1 MVWWD
6 LLRTHCSVF
15 VVRFYC
21 YCRQS
26 LDYHNWL
33 YYSLN
38 TDSVWFSYICWFS
51 LSFWM
56 HLFVIFGSITNFW
69 FKIPAQSCWIHSVLN
84 FCLKS
89 VWTYRKALLVVAVV
103 FNFISISKFN
113 IHINYALFSLIP
125 IIHHPKTNKMKFNR
139 RNEVWLKTVLF
150 MLFISCCILTNFIQN
165 VKRIVFN

>member
-1 MVWWD
+1 MVWRD

-15 VVRFYC
+15 VVHFYC

-33 YYSLN
+33 YHSFN
-38 TDSVWFSYICWFS
+38 TDSVWFFYICWFS

-56 HLFVIFGSITNFW
+56 HLFMIFGSITNFE
-69 FKIPAQSCWIHSVLN
+69 FKIHAHSCWIHSVIFVLN
-84 FCLKS
+84 QSELIEEPYWWS
-89 VWTYRKALLVVAVV
+89 L
-103 FNFISISKFN
+103 
-113 IHINYALFSLIP
+113 LFSILFPFQNSTFILITRFFSLVP
-125 IIHHPKTNKMKFNR
+125 IIHHPKTNKMKFKR
-139 RNEVWLKTVLF
+139 RNEEWLKTVLF